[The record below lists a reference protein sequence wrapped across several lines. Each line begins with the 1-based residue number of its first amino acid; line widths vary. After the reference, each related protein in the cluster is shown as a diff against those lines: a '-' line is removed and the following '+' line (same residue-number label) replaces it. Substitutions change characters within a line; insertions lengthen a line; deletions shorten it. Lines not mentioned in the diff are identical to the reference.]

1 MKEYYFV
8 YILEM
13 KSGRFYYGMTS
24 NLGFRFQRHIM
35 GEVKSTCKFRPL
47 KVVYVEVFESKQKAQ
62 AREQEIKSWKSH
74 KKVED
79 LISSLST
86 EEAKVGSPA
95 CGV

>member
-24 NLGFRFQRHIM
+24 NLGFRYRRHLT
-35 GEVKSTCKFRPL
+35 GEVKSTRNFRPL
-47 KVVYVEVFESKQKAQ
+47 KVVYVEIFDSKKKARS
-62 AREQEIKSWKSH
+62 REQEIKLWKSH

-79 LISSLST
+79 LISS
-86 EEAKVGSPA
+86 VGSPA